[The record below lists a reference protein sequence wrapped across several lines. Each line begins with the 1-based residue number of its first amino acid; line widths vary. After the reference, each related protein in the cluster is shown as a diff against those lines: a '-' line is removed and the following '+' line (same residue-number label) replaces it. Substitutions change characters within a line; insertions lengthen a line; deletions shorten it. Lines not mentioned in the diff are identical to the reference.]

1 MVDEYLSDEEREEA
15 LREWWRENWRWIV
28 GGLVLGVLLLF
39 GWYYWQS
46 WQAKRSERA
55 AQLYSEVQQALAA
68 KDVSKA
74 ESVAKTLAAD
84 FGRAAYAQQAQLLLA
99 KNHVEA
105 GEFAE
110 AETLLRSLTGQSKD
124 KELADIALL
133 RLARLLVQ
141 QGKYDEAVKLLEPL
155 TAGGFGAQARE
166 IRGDAL
172 VAKGDA
178 EGARAE
184 YAAALANVDA
194 TIDRAL
200 VELKLQDVGG
210 AKQAEPTAESQAATE
225 SESEPVESA
234 PTAATPEQAH

>member
-1 MVDEYLSDEEREEA
+1 MAEEYLSDDERAEA
-15 LREWWRENWRWIV
+15 LREWWRDNWRWIV
-28 GGLVLGVLLLF
+28 GGVVLGLALLF

-46 WQAKRSERA
+46 SQLKRAEQA
-55 AQLYSEVQQALAA
+55 AQLYSEVQIALAA

-74 ESVAKTLAAD
+74 ESAAKTLSSD

-99 KNHVEA
+99 KNYVDA
-105 GEFAE
+105 GDFAK
-110 AETLLRSLTGQSKD
+110 AEPLLRAVTEHSKD
-124 KELADIALL
+124 KELADIAQL

-141 QGKYDEAVKLLEPL
+141 QAKYDEAVKLLEPL

-194 TIDRAL
+194 TIDREL

-210 AKQAEPTAESQAATE
+210 AKAAQPQTDESKPDESKPDAEPVAAPKQAD
-225 SESEPVESA
+225 
-234 PTAATPEQAH
+234 